1 MNIEDIKIYVEQL
14 RNIHKSTDKH
24 TGYEIND
31 RAIFINKILKPLGYS
46 ENHIL
51 QDVPQKGDK
60 GSKSAD
66 IRLYGNNEYKSK
78 HSHSQFVI
86 ETKNYK
92 ILSEKSYEIDFLQLK
107 RYIKFNESKIRL
119 IALTDYQ
126 FLYLFNATEIKKNTG
141 MNFKNLESVSNKEI
155 EIFNENCFMII
166 DLELLEEKTVRELEI
181 LSYKKIFENQKFIN
195 PQDYEATNSIIDPH
209 VRKNFILVLYH
220 LMINLQKEI
229 VPTFELKILDVQSQV
244 SMKNIDRVSLN
255 KLLTQPKNVPI
266 RNYFLW
272 GFEMNYLDNFIDNKY
287 KFNIDQINFFL
298 DDREKKD
305 AFVLTSIYNLIN
317 KTMFLRILEDTST
330 NTTKFVEGI
339 RNGRYISN
347 GILEEKRKEGT
358 GALVKYF
365 IEIFK
370 FEQPDLKIY
379 DFVLS
384 KDIYNWI
391 LDLDEYLITDLLVE
405 LIRLFNDINFN
416 KVNQDILGDIYEHYL
431 EQEEEEVS
439 QKTYRRLLGQYY
451 TPKPIVRFMWY
462 LTRDVIKRNYG
473 RDIYDKNEN
482 YLSVVDPACGSG
494 TFISEAILQI
504 NEAASK
510 FKINKDSKVFGFI
523 RDRNENKRIED
534 NLFGFELNPL
544 SKSIADINLFFAL
557 IQAYGGYSREEI
569 INMINVYRTDSLTLS
584 PENEQED
591 SEFEEKIMFLQN
603 DIKKS
608 YLQKYNL
615 NKAKKKKFDIVIG
628 NPPYGP
634 TKVNEEMR
642 KNILP
647 FAFPE
652 YNFDE
657 RGNNIKFDW
666 EKPANQGNVPIE
678 EKNLGKLNDLYGYFF
693 GVADVLCAENGVI
706 SFITSNT
713 YLTIPSY
720 KWFRKYI
727 LENYT
732 IDYLINFNKVS
743 EKGNSMF
750 YPDAGV
756 ATSIII
762 MRKRVPK
769 NRHEISYLDLSG
781 IDNIKDKYEAFSN
794 IEWGN
799 RTGKL
804 NKNDIK
810 KFEVKELG
818 KINFKTTPQSNFLEN
833 NDYVF
838 SLGDTSEMEVLD
850 KIENQSIQITTYA
863 AKNTGVDLGDL
874 VLAQRTPDEVENVM
888 KNLIFKKEL
897 KGLKDTLKN
906 HLISQFKTGKINMN
920 FDSNKV
926 VKFVYQK
933 HLQPF
938 GMKEIH
944 YTYLDPDILWRARI
958 KNRANILDNPI
969 NSNQKLFLL
978 ERRAKEQILSL
989 VTEENIIPQHGGR
1002 FMYIVQS
1009 DLLDSEDMYFLSA
1022 IINSKAL
1029 QYLYKKRLI
1038 GNKDILVP
1046 KLENINKELKQRIIN
1061 ISKEMHLIEKTKF
1074 DYFNIDLLECDIDD
1088 GNKVNLLNESSFWN
1102 LNINDGLIQDFKVEN
1117 IQMDMEKECIY
1128 LNNSI
1133 NLTINGDLNLMQ
1145 LYEQIKEYT
1154 GNLLEKPLVI
1164 NILKLTGT
1172 ESSYLEGID
1181 ERVAVLNQR
1190 LNELV
1195 YKVYNLTLE
1204 EIKIVNS

>member
-1 MNIEDIKIYVEQL
+1 MNIEDLKIYVEQI
-14 RNIHKSTDKH
+14 RNIHKDTDKH

-46 ENHIL
+46 ENNIL
-51 QDVPQKGDK
+51 QDVPQKGEK

-66 IRLYGNNEYKSK
+66 IRLYGINEYKSK

-92 ILSEKSYEIDFLQLK
+92 LLSEKNYEIDYLQLK

-126 FLYLFNATEIKKNTG
+126 FLYLFNATEIKRNTG
-141 MNFKNLESVSNKEI
+141 MNFRNLASVSKTEI
-155 EIFNENCFMII
+155 EIFKINCFMTIN
-166 DLELLEEKTVRELEI
+166 LEFVEEKTVRALEI

-220 LMINLQKEI
+220 LMIKLQKEI

-244 SMKNIDRVSLN
+244 SMKNIDRMSLN
-255 KLLTQPKNVPI
+255 KLLTEPKNLPI

-287 KFNIDQINFFL
+287 KFSIDQINFFL
-298 DDREKKD
+298 SDREKKD

-330 NTTKFVEGI
+330 NTTRFVEGI

-347 GILEEKRKEGT
+347 GILEEKRKEGRD
-358 GALVKYF
+358 ALVKYF
-365 IEIFK
+365 IEVFK
-370 FEQPDLKIY
+370 FEQADLKVY

-384 KDIYNWI
+384 KDIYNWV

-431 EQEEEEVS
+431 EQEEEEAS
-439 QKTYRRLLGQYY
+439 KKTYRRLLGQYY

-462 LTRDVIKRNYG
+462 LTRDVIKKAYG
-473 RDIYDKNEN
+473 RDIYDKDEN
-482 YLSVVDPACGSG
+482 YLSIVDPACGSG

-510 FKINKDSKVFGFI
+510 TKINKDSKVFGFI
-523 RDRNENKRIED
+523 RDRNESKRIED

-569 INMINVYRTDSLTLS
+569 IDMINVYRADSLTLNS
-584 PENEQED
+584 EVVQED
-591 SEFEEKIMFLQN
+591 LDFEEKIMFLQE

-608 YLQKYNL
+608 YLQKHNL
-615 NKAKKKKFDIVIG
+615 NKAKKKKFNIVIG

-634 TKVNEEMR
+634 TKVNEEM
-642 KNILP
+642 KTNILP

-652 YNFDE
+652 YNFNKKGE
-657 RGNNIKFDW
+657 NIKFEW
-666 EKPANQGNVPIE
+666 NKSNNKSNVPIE
-678 EKNLGKLNDLYGYFF
+678 EKNLGKLNDLYSYFF
-693 GVADVLCAENGVI
+693 GVADYLCDENGVI

-720 KWFRKYI
+720 KWFRKYV

-756 ATSIII
+756 ATCIII
-762 MRKRVPK
+762 MRKQTPDPA
-769 NRHEISYLDLSG
+769 HELNYLDLSN

-794 IEWGN
+794 IEWGI

-810 KFEVKELG
+810 KFEVKEIR
-818 KINFKTTPQSNFLEN
+818 KIDFKTIAQSEFLKK

-838 SLGDTSEMEVLD
+838 LLGEASEIEVLD
-850 KIENQSIQITTYA
+850 KIEGQSISVTAYSP
-863 AKNTGVDLGDL
+863 KNMGVDLGDL
-874 VLAQRTPDEVENVM
+874 ILAKGTPNEVKDVMENI
-888 KNLIFKKEL
+888 IFKKEL
-897 KGLKDTLKN
+897 KGLNDTLKT
-906 HLISQFKTGKINMN
+906 HLTSQFKAEKIKMN
-920 FDSNKV
+920 FDKSKV

-933 HLQPF
+933 HLQPY
-938 GMKEIH
+938 GMNQIN

-958 KNRANILDNPI
+958 KNRRNLLDNPI
-969 NSNQKLFLL
+969 NSKYKLFLL

-989 VTEENIIPQHGGR
+989 VTDENIVPQHGGR
-1002 FMYIVQS
+1002 FMYLVQS
-1009 DLLDSEDMYFLSA
+1009 DLLDLDDMYFLSA
-1022 IINSKAL
+1022 VINSKVV

-1046 KLENINKELKQRIIN
+1046 KIKNVNEDLKSEIIE
-1061 ISKEMHLIEKTKF
+1061 ISKKIHLIEKQKF
-1074 DYFNIDLLECDIDD
+1074 NYYNSSFEFGEENGI
-1088 GNKVNLLNESSFWN
+1088 KVNVLNDSPYWN
-1102 LNINDGLIQDFKVEN
+1102 LNINDGLIQDFYVGN
-1117 IQMDMEKECIY
+1117 IQIDLDENCIY

-1133 NLTINGDLNLMQ
+1133 ILTTKGGINLQQ
-1145 LYEQIKEYT
+1145 LYEQVKEYT
-1154 GNLLEKPLVI
+1154 GNLLENPLLI
-1164 NILKLTGT
+1164 NTIRLTGS
-1172 ESSYLEGID
+1172 EKSYLKELDDKCMRLKQNID
-1181 ERVAVLNQR
+1181 
-1190 LNELV
+1190 ELV
-1195 YKVYNLTLE
+1195 YKIYNLTNE
-1204 EIKIVNS
+1204 EIQVIN

>member
-1 MNIEDIKIYVEQL
+1 MNIEDLKKYIEQL
-14 RNIHKSTDKH
+14 RNIHKDTDKH

-31 RAIFINKILKPLGYS
+31 RAIFINNILKPLGYN
-46 ENHIL
+46 ENNIL
-51 QDVPQKGDK
+51 QDVPQRGEK

-66 IRLYGNNEYKSK
+66 VRLYGNNEFKSK
-78 HSHSQFVI
+78 HSHSQFII

-92 ILSEKSYEIDFLQLK
+92 LLSEKTYEVDFLQLK

-126 FLYLFNATEIKKNTG
+126 FLYLFNATEIKRNTG
-141 MNFKNLESVSNKEI
+141 MNFRNLEYVSKNEI
-155 EIFNENCFMII
+155 EIFKNNCFMTIN
-166 DLELLEEKTVRELEI
+166 LELIEEKTVRELEI

-220 LMINLQKEI
+220 LMIKLQKEI

-244 SMKNIDRVSLN
+244 SMKNINRVSLN
-255 KLLTQPKNVPI
+255 KLLIEPKNLPI

-287 KFNIDQINFFL
+287 NYNIDQINFFL
-298 DDREKKD
+298 SDREKKD

-330 NTTKFVEGI
+330 NTTRFVEGI

-347 GILEEKRKEGT
+347 GILEEKRKEGRE
-358 GALVKYF
+358 ALVRYF
-365 IEIFK
+365 IEVFK
-370 FEQPDLKIY
+370 FEQPDLKVY

-431 EQEEEEVS
+431 EQEEEES
-439 QKTYRRLLGQYY
+439 SKKTYRRLLGQYY

-462 LTRDVIKRNYG
+462 LTRDVIKKSYG

-482 YLSVVDPACGSG
+482 YLSIVDPACGSG

-510 FKINKDSKVFGFI
+510 TKINRDSKVFGFI

-544 SKSIADINLFFAL
+544 SKSIADINLFFGL

-569 INMINVYRTDSLTLS
+569 IDMINVYRADSLTLNS
-584 PENEQED
+584 EIVQED
-591 SEFEEKIMFLQN
+591 LDFEEKIMFLQE

-608 YLQKYNL
+608 YLQKFNL
-615 NKAKKKKFDIVIG
+615 NRAKKKKFNIVIG

-634 TKVNEEMR
+634 TKVNNEM
-642 KNILP
+642 KNNILP

-652 YNFDE
+652 YNF
-657 RGNNIKFDW
+657 NNKGENVKFEW
-666 EKPANQGNVPIE
+666 NKSNSQSNVPRE

-693 GVADVLCAENGVI
+693 GVADFLCDKNGVI

-732 IDYLINFNKVS
+732 IEYLINFNKVS

-762 MRKRVPK
+762 MRKQVPDAT
-769 NRHEISYLDLSG
+769 HDLSYLDLSS
-781 IDNIKDKYEAFSN
+781 IDNIKGKYEAFSN

-810 KFEVKELG
+810 KFEIKELS
-818 KINFKTTPQSNFLEN
+818 KIDFKTITQSDFLKN

-838 SLGDTSEMEVLD
+838 SLGEASEMGVLD
-850 KIENQSIQITTYA
+850 KIEAQSIPVTTYST
-863 AKNTGVDLGDL
+863 KNMGVDLGDL
-874 VLAQRTPDEVENVM
+874 ILAKSTPDEVEDVIKNV
-888 KNLIFKKEL
+888 IFKKEL
-897 KGLKDTLKN
+897 KVLSNTLKN
-906 HLISQFKTGKINMN
+906 HLTSQFKAEKINMN
-920 FDSNKV
+920 FDKSKV

-933 HLQPF
+933 HLEPF
-938 GMKEIH
+938 GVNQIN

-958 KNRANILDNPI
+958 KNRVNLLDNPI
-969 NSNQKLFLL
+969 NSKQKLFLL

-989 VTEENIIPQHGGR
+989 VTEENIVPQHGGR
-1002 FMYIVQS
+1002 FMYLVQS
-1009 DLLDSEDMYFLSA
+1009 DLLNLEDMYLLSA
-1022 IINSKAL
+1022 IINSKVL
-1029 QYLYKKRLI
+1029 QYVYKKRLI

-1046 KLENINKELKQRIIN
+1046 RLENIEEDLRSEIIK
-1061 ISKEMHLIEKTKF
+1061 ISKEMHLIEKQKYN
-1074 DYFNIDLLECDIDD
+1074 YFNNNIEIDEDD
-1088 GNKVNLLNESSFWN
+1088 EIKVNVLNESAYWN
-1102 LNINDGLIQDFKVEN
+1102 LKVDDGLIQDFNVEN
-1117 IQMDMEKECIY
+1117 IQVDFEKDYIC

-1133 NLTINGDLNLMQ
+1133 NLTVNGNVNLQQ
-1145 LYEQIKEYT
+1145 LYEQVKEYT
-1154 GNLLEKPLVI
+1154 GNLLEKPLLI
-1164 NILKLTGT
+1164 NTLKLTGA
-1172 ESSYLEGID
+1172 EKSYLKGLD
-1181 ERVAVLNQR
+1181 EKSSSLKQR
-1190 LNELV
+1190 LDELV
-1195 YKVYNLTLE
+1195 YKVYNLTIE
-1204 EIKIVNS
+1204 EIQIIN